1 MNGPNL
7 VIMVVITST
16 ILFNLILLTTWCMI
30 KRRRAQMKRRLIE
43 NAYIA
48 NPMISRWNSK
58 SPALWES
65 DVSAGMA
72 LLPFSPVKGGSPM
85 KGTIT
90 LSTAGLADRLQAPQ
104 DHQLHHPFTGRDR
117 ISDTESPIAS
127 VQLISPL
134 KRPSPMDTTFPSTAS
149 STSTHESPSRP
160 FSNDTMTQSVTSDTR
175 NRSQSSASAST
186 FGHNGRM
193 GGFLPSFPQI
203 REALAPE
210 TYTKA
215 HWRVELD
222 TEATSSNRVERP
234 HYRTIS
240 ESVLRTPAPPYPKH
254 THAPVSPRSQRIGL
268 RDSVPLSAI
277 GNDRPRET
285 SLHHSVSLPLS
296 PTRAAVSFSPRW
308 RGFATSSAGN
318 STRIPSSSASP
329 RSGATSRSSP
339 TFPELG
345 YRF

>member
-1 MNGPNL
+1 MNGQGL
-7 VIMVVITST
+7 VITVVITST

-48 NPMISRWNSK
+48 NPMLSRWNTK

-65 DVSAGMA
+65 NSSTGIA
-72 LLPFSPVKGGSPM
+72 LLPFSPVKGGSPL

-90 LSTAGLADRLQAPQ
+90 LSTAGLTDRLQAPRDYQ
-104 DHQLHHPFTGRDR
+104 RHHPFTGRDR
-117 ISDTESPIAS
+117 ISDTESPVTS
-127 VQLISPL
+127 VQHTSPVKL
-134 KRPSPMDTTFPSTAS
+134 PAAMDTTFPRTAS
-149 STSTHESPSRP
+149 STSTRESPSH
-160 FSNDTMTQSVTSDTR
+160 SLANDTMTQSVTSDTR
-175 NRSQSSASAST
+175 NRSQFSVSAST
-186 FGHNGRM
+186 FGQNGRA
-193 GGFLPSFPQI
+193 GFLSPFPQI

-222 TEATSSNRVERP
+222 AEAASSNRLERP

-254 THAPVSPRSQRIGL
+254 TRAPVSPGSQRIGL

-277 GNDRPRET
+277 GHDRPRET

-296 PTRAAVSFSPRW
+296 PTRAASSFSPRR
-308 RGFATSSAGN
+308 RGFAAPPAGN
-318 STRIPSSSASP
+318 SIRMPSSPVSP